1 MMLWWKNN
9 CRIVTFILSFLFYW
23 IFGDIIF
30 FLVLLLFIGLL
41 FLLRGLYRAPFI
53 YLEVIF
59 IGIYLFACLVCL
71 LFLYTAT
78 FKIFLMIVG
87 LWLFYHC
94 TNEKDYEILA
104 IDEKVV

>member
-41 FLLRGLYRAPFI
+41 FLLRGLYRVPFI

-87 LWLFYHC
+87 LWFILSL
-94 TNEKDYEILA
+94 YERKRL
-104 IDEKVV
+104 